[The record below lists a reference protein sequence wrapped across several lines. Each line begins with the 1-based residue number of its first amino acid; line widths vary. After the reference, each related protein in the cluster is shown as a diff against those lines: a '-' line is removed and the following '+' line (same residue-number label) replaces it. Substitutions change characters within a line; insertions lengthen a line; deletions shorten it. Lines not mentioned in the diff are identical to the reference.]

1 MALQKESIPP
11 LVRLCCKQQISSL
24 HNNNAHNSAERCNT
38 GKTTEKTARWLSAY
52 DVVESVATTTTSSCI
67 YFVVNNKCNWLK
79 SVWLQLKVDFKFCY
93 AEMSEYCCVANEFGI
108 LCAQYYRNWSKFVK
122 TTNRVTILFLDH
134 S

>member
-1 MALQKESIPP
+1 MQHGEDYGENCKMAFS
-11 LVRLCCKQQISSL
+11 VRCSRERSDDYNFQL
-24 HNNNAHNSAERCNT
+24 H
-38 GKTTEKTARWLSAY
+38 
-52 DVVESVATTTTSSCI
+52 